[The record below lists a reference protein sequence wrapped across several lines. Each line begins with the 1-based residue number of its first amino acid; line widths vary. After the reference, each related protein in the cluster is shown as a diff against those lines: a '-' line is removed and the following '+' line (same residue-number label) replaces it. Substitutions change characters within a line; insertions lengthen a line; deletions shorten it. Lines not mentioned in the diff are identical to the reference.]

1 MATLTKTKKTT
12 TKTSTPK
19 TTAVKTVKAEKVP
32 AKKDAAKDLADL
44 FEDGIKD
51 LYWAEK
57 NLLKNMPKMHKNAS
71 SAELK
76 KSLEDHMKETEN
88 QIKRIED
95 CFKELGK
102 KPQAAVCDAMKGLL
116 EEGKGIMEETEMGA
130 VRDAGIIAAAQKMEH
145 YEIASYG
152 TLAAFAKVLGYK
164 QSLKLLLATL
174 EEEKKCDEHL
184 TQIAD
189 TNLNTKAK

>member
-19 TTAVKTVKAEKVP
+19 TNAVKTVKAEKVP

-44 FEDGIKD
+44 FEDGLKD

-71 SAELK
+71 SPELK

-95 CFKELGK
+95 CF
-102 KPQAAVCDAMKGLL
+102 
-116 EEGKGIMEETEMGA
+116 
-130 VRDAGIIAAAQKMEH
+130 
-145 YEIASYG
+145 
-152 TLAAFAKVLGYK
+152 
-164 QSLKLLLATL
+164 
-174 EEEKKCDEHL
+174 
-184 TQIAD
+184 
-189 TNLNTKAK
+189 

>member
-44 FEDGIKD
+44 FEDGLKD

-164 QSLKLLLATL
+164 QSL
-174 EEEKKCDEHL
+174 
-184 TQIAD
+184 TQI
-189 TNLNTKAK
+189 TQLKFFEISLWGNPKFRRTIFCVFW

>member
-19 TTAVKTVKAEKVP
+19 TTAVKTVKAEKVH

-44 FEDGIKD
+44 FEDGLKD

-102 KPQAAVCDAMKGLL
+102 KPQRYSSASFLFFCFFFIA
-116 EEGKGIMEETEMGA
+116 I
-130 VRDAGIIAAAQKMEH
+130 IIATPCIISKTF
-145 YEIASYG
+145 S
-152 TLAAFAKVLGYK
+152 
-164 QSLKLLLATL
+164 SLLPSGAYRDWETDRKSTR
-174 EEEKKCDEHL
+174 
-184 TQIAD
+184 
-189 TNLNTKAK
+189 LNSSHSGESRMPSSA

>member
-44 FEDGIKD
+44 FEDGLKD

-116 EEGKGIMEETEMGA
+116 E
-130 VRDAGIIAAAQKMEH
+130 
-145 YEIASYG
+145 
-152 TLAAFAKVLGYK
+152 
-164 QSLKLLLATL
+164 
-174 EEEKKCDEHL
+174 
-184 TQIAD
+184 
-189 TNLNTKAK
+189 

>member
-44 FEDGIKD
+44 FEDGLKD

-71 SAELK
+71 SPELK

-130 VRDAGIIAAAQKMEH
+130 VRDAGIIAAAQKN
-145 YEIASYG
+145 G
-152 TLAAFAKVLGYK
+152 TLRNCFLWYTRSFCKSIRIQTK
-164 QSLKLLLATL
+164 FKIIISHFRRR
-174 EEEKKCDEHL
+174 EKM
-184 TQIAD
+184 
-189 TNLNTKAK
+189 